1 MNTESQRLYNKL
13 AKDYRAYS
21 EARRDYLLAINNIVR
36 KFFFAKSKVIDF
48 GAGDGVRIKTIIS
61 DLPIKACLVENSNS
75 MLRHIA
81 KNFSDATVLPM
92 DFSEKNFPV
101 NSENDVAVCLWNVLG
116 HLGSREK
123 VLQGL
128 INIKRS
134 LRTGGIAIID
144 VNNRHNINQYGFY
157 AVRNILK
164 DVFGYKFSNGD
175 IKFSMHTKNQIIPA
189 NVHLFTNK
197 EMITLFKEAGFV
209 VNKRLYIDY
218 SNGNKMLSS
227 LFGQLCYVLTV
238 KE

>member
-13 AKDYRAYS
+13 AKDYRTYS
-21 EARRDYLLAINNIVR
+21 EARRDYLFAINNIVS
-36 KFFFAKSKVIDF
+36 KFFFAESKVIDF

-61 DLPIKACLVENSNS
+61 DLPIKACLVENSS
-75 MLRHIA
+75 GMLRRIA
-81 KNFSDATVLPM
+81 QNFSEAMVLPM

-101 NSENDVAVCLWNVLG
+101 SFDNDVAVCLWNVLG
-116 HLGSREK
+116 HLGSRER

-134 LRTGGIAIID
+134 LRAGGIAIID
-144 VNNRHNINQYGFY
+144 VNNRHNINQYGFD

-164 DVFGYKFSNGD
+164 DVFCYKFSNGD

-218 SNGNKMLSS
+218 SNGNKMFSS

>member
-13 AKDYRAYS
+13 AKDYRTYS
-21 EARRDYLLAINNIVR
+21 EAHRDYLLAINNIVR
-36 KFFFAKSKVIDF
+36 KFFFANSKVIDF

-81 KNFSDATVLPM
+81 KNFSDAMVLPM
-92 DFSEKNFPV
+92 DFSEKNFSV
-101 NSENDVAVCLWNVLG
+101 SSDNDVAVCLWNVLG

-128 INIKRS
+128 INIKSS

-144 VNNRHNINQYGFY
+144 VNNRHNINQYGLD
-157 AVRNILK
+157 AIRNILK
-164 DVFGYKFSNGD
+164 DIFCYKFSNGD
-175 IKFSMHTKNQIIPA
+175 MKFSMHTKNQIIPA

-197 EMITLFKEAGFV
+197 EIISLFKEAGFV
-209 VNKRLYIDY
+209 VSKRLYIDY

-227 LFGQLCYVLTV
+227 LFGQLCYILTV

>member
-36 KFFFAKSKVIDF
+36 KFFFANSKVIDF

-81 KNFSDATVLPM
+81 KNFSDAMVLPM
-92 DFSEKNFPV
+92 DFFFFFFSV
-101 NSENDVAVCLWNVLG
+101 SSDNDVAVCLWNVLG

-128 INIKRS
+128 INIKSS

-144 VNNRHNINQYGFY
+144 VNNRHNINQYGLD
-157 AVRNILK
+157 AIRNILK
-164 DVFGYKFSNGD
+164 DIFCYKFSNGD
-175 IKFSMHTKNQIIPA
+175 MKFSMHTKNQIIPA

-197 EMITLFKEAGFV
+197 EIISLFKEAGFV
-209 VNKRLYIDY
+209 VSKRLYIDY

-227 LFGQLCYVLTV
+227 LFGQLCYILTV